1 MHLCLKEVGNLHN
14 FACLTHVKD
23 GTNKEFEI
31 FFYCSVLFPYDQ
43 DVLIVDRRIRLA
55 CLHLFAPRQTRDN
68 SFESLQLCNL
78 SHATECLGVCTK
90 RTIVTFQMNQI
101 T

>member
-43 DVLIVDRRIRLA
+43 DVLIVDRRIRL
-55 CLHLFAPRQTRDN
+55 
-68 SFESLQLCNL
+68 ESLQLCNL

-90 RTIVTFQMNQI
+90 RTIVTFQMNHI